1 MATVST
7 YLNFDGTCEE
17 AFAFYKD
24 VFGGE
29 YVAPPQ
35 KMRDVPRPPEA
46 PPLSDDEGNRIM
58 HVALATVGGHQIMG
72 TDIMPSMGHTLTTG
86 NAMSIN
92 LELDDEET
100 LREIHEKLSEGAAES
115 YGPQAE
121 FWGQLFATCAD
132 RYGIR
137 WMMVSPLDEGTG
149 LA

>member
-24 VFGGE
+24 VFGRE
-29 YVAPPQ
+29 YSAPLQRMGDIPAPPGA
-35 KMRDVPRPPEA
+35 PSLPPEEA
-46 PPLSDDEGNRIM
+46 NRVM
-58 HVALATVGGHQIMG
+58 HVALPTVGGHELMG
-72 TDIMPSMGHTLTTG
+72 TDILPSMGHTLTHG

-92 LELDDEET
+92 LELDDEDT
-100 LREIHEKLSEGAAES
+100 LREAYARLSEGGTDCVE
-115 YGPQAE
+115 PRAE

-137 WMMVSPLDEGTG
+137 WMLVAPLTEGTG